1 MTNTARTQLPLSNRK
16 AKLSLIHLAKKSV
29 DLPDDA
35 YRIMLE
41 GAAGVNSA
49 AELEYEY
56 QFNAVMKA
64 FENLGFKSTMRGG
77 GKKPRPQWTDQWGGT
92 EDQRA
97 KIEVMWQTC
106 ARNKTEKA
114 LRAFIKRIARVD
126 HPRFLNVEL
135 ARKVIIALEAMMWKA
150 GFDPATGRRQHN
162 VSAQSV

>member
-1 MTNTARTQLPLSNRK
+1 MSNTARNPLPITNRK
-16 AKLSLIHLAKKSV
+16 TKLSLIHIAKKNSGIA
-29 DLPDDA
+29 DDA

-49 AELEYEY
+49 ADIEFEY

-64 FENLGFKSTMRGG
+64 FENLGFKSTQRSG

-97 KIEVMWQTC
+97 KIEVLWQSC

-114 LRAFIKRIARVD
+114 LRAFIKRIAKVD

-135 ARKVIIALEAMMWKA
+135 ARKVILALQAMARKTA
-150 GFDPATGRRQHN
+150 KKEKK
-162 VSAQSV
+162 